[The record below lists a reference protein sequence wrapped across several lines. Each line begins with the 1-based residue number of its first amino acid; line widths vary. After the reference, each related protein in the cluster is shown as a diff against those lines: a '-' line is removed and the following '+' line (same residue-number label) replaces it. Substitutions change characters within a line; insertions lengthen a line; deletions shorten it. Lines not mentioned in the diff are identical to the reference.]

1 MGCSLEELK
10 AKAYEGRQIWLDLTG
25 KYGVDDA
32 TFVVLL
38 PGTNRKENECAM
50 KYLDA
55 FLAQKYAKKA
65 LVLSHDEWVKA
76 EGMKL
81 TQKAQYVSFDRKNA
95 ECLMQ
100 FYCLYEFAPN
110 IIIASL
116 TEPSGRLGEKLVGH
130 KDPALS
136 YEEVFKAVVYRLWD

>member
-1 MGCSLEELK
+1 MKDINILKEKAQKGRLLWLELVE
-10 AKAYEGRQIWLDLTG
+10 
-25 KYGVDDA
+25 KYNIDDA

-38 PGTNRKENECAM
+38 PDTNRRDNECAM
-50 KYLDA
+50 KYTDA
-55 FLAQKYAKKA
+55 FLTQKYAKKA
-65 LVLSHDEWVKA
+65 LVLSHDEWVRN

-81 TQKAQYVSFDRKNA
+81 TGNAEYVEFDRESAKA
-95 ECLMQ
+95 LMQ

-110 IIIASL
+110 LVIASL

-130 KDPALS
+130 KEPALS